1 MFTKRKESLIN
12 ELNTTIEKVNELNQP
27 ALNTLVNTATKQAQL
42 QLLNNIDISKKE
54 CIMNWVT
61 LKSAHDA
68 IFNL

>member
-42 QLLNNIDISKKE
+42 QLLNNIYISKKE
-54 CIMNWVT
+54 CIIN
-61 LKSAHDA
+61 
-68 IFNL
+68 